1 MDLGLSGKACAVL
14 GGTRGIGYETVRL
27 LAEEGTNIA
36 VISRDPLAMKPELDE
51 LVARCGVEIIALP
64 ADAALA
70 GEVESAIETAI
81 DHFGGIQGL
90 AITNH
95 WMGQARTF
103 ADMDDAEWGEYFQN
117 SLMGAVRAA
126 RAVLP
131 HMAKAGA
138 GNLVFTSAYSARA
151 PKPFIPAY
159 AAFKAALA
167 NLVKSL
173 AKTYGP
179 NGIRV
184 NAVAPGAIRTGRYEE
199 RLADLRKEQP
209 DIEIAQAE
217 NKMLEKMGMQPA
229 LGRIGDP
236 SEVADLIVFLLSQR
250 AAYTTGL
257 IANIDGG
264 TDF

>member
-1 MDLGLSGKACAVL
+1 MDLGLSGKVCVVL
-14 GGTRGIGYETVRL
+14 GGTRGIGLETVRL
-27 LAEEGTNIA
+27 LAEEGANIA
-36 VISRDPLAMKPELDE
+36 VISRDPLAMKSEFDE
-51 LVARCGVEIIALP
+51 LAARCGVEIITLS
-64 ADAALA
+64 ADAASP
-70 GEVESAIETAI
+70 GEVEGAIETVINRFA
-81 DHFGGIQGL
+81 GIWGL
-90 AITNH
+90 AITNN
-95 WMGQARTF
+95 WMGHSRAFEDT
-103 ADMDDAEWGEYFQN
+103 DDAEWGEYFQN

-126 RAVLP
+126 RTVLP
-131 HMAKAGA
+131 HMAKAGS
-138 GNLVFTSAYSARA
+138 GNLVITSAYSARA

-179 NGIRV
+179 DGVRV
-184 NAVAPGAIRTGRYEE
+184 NAVAPGAIRTGRYEQ
-199 RLADLRKEQP
+199 RLAALRKEQP
-209 DIEIAQAE
+209 EIEIAQAE
-217 NKMLEKMGMQPA
+217 HEMLDRMGMQPA

>member
-1 MDLGLSGKACAVL
+1 MDLGLSGKACTVL
-14 GGTRGIGYETVRL
+14 GGTRGIGRETVRL
-27 LAEEGTNIA
+27 LAEEGANVA
-36 VISRDPLAMKPELDE
+36 VISRDPVAVKSEFDILAE
-51 LVARCGVEIIALP
+51 RCRVEIIILP
-64 ADAALA
+64 ADASSP
-70 GEVESAIETAI
+70 GQVEGAIETAI
-81 DHFGGIQGL
+81 DHFGSIWGL

-95 WMGQARTF
+95 WMGPSRAFQDT
-103 ADMDDAEWGEYFQN
+103 DDAEWELYFQN

-126 RAVLP
+126 RTALP

-138 GNLVFTSAYSARA
+138 GSLVMTSAYSARA
-151 PKPFIPAY
+151 PKPLIPAY

-179 NGIRV
+179 DGVRV
-184 NAVAPGAIRTGRYEE
+184 NAAAPGAIRTGRYEQ
-199 RLADLRKEQP
+199 RLAEMRKDRP
-209 DIEIAQAE
+209 DIELAQAE
-217 NKMLEKMGMQPA
+217 REMLMRMGMLPA

-236 SEVADLIVFLLSQR
+236 SEVADLIVFLLSER

>member
-1 MDLGLSGKACAVL
+1 MDLGLSGKACTVL
-14 GGTRGIGYETVRL
+14 GGTRGIGLQTVRI
-27 LAEEGTNIA
+27 LAEEGAKIA
-36 VISRDPLAMKPELDE
+36 VISRDSMAMRSEFDLLA
-51 LVARCGVEIIALP
+51 ARCGVEIITLS
-64 ADAALA
+64 ADAASP
-70 GEVESAIETAI
+70 GEVEGAIGTAI
-81 DHFGGIQGL
+81 DHFGGIWGL

-95 WMGQARTF
+95 WIGRSRTF
-103 ADMDDAEWGEYFQN
+103 EDTDDSEWELYFQH

-126 RAVLP
+126 RTALP
-131 HMAKAGA
+131 QMAKAGE
-138 GNLVFTSAYSARA
+138 GSLVITSAYSARA

-159 AAFKAALA
+159 AAFKAALV

-179 NGIRV
+179 DGVRV
-184 NAVAPGAIRTGRYEE
+184 NAAAPGAIRTGRYEQ
-199 RLADLRKEQP
+199 RLDDMRKERP
-209 DIEIAQAE
+209 DLEIAQAE
-217 NKMLEKMGMQPA
+217 HEMLERMGMRPA